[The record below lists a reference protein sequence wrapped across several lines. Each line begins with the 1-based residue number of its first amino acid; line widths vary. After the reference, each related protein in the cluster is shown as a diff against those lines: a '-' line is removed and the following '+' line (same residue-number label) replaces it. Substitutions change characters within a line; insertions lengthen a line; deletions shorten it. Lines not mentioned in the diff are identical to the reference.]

1 MKTFKLSIFL
11 LLLVVAVSCKKTDNS
26 SAATTVTV
34 DDAADIA
41 ASSLAENSYGLATV
55 TDNVSSSAL
64 AISSLATGSQSVNG
78 VNPHKVCGAT
88 WVDSLSNSGSSESV
102 SFSYFFKF
110 GHTLNC
116 NANSQ
121 PDNISNVL
129 IFHGNFDG
137 PRLTSS
143 NTGGATFTIAGLTQN
158 ATNYVINGQYNRKGS
173 FQSKIGNKKSGQ
185 GSVSLAV
192 TNLTLTKPGRK
203 ISGGT
208 GTITIAGT
216 TSAHGS
222 FSFTGTLLFNGDG
235 TANLT
240 VDGTVYVI
248 NLLTGEKHKH

>member
-1 MKTFKLSIFL
+1 MKTFKLSFFL

-26 SAATTVTV
+26 SVDAAVTA
-34 DDAADIA
+34 DDAVDMA

-55 TDNVSSSAL
+55 TDNVSANAL
-64 AISSLATGSQSVNG
+64 AVSSLATGSQSVNDI
-78 VNPHKVCGAT
+78 NPHKVCGST
-88 WVDSLSNSGSSESV
+88 WVDSLSNSGSSGSV

-110 GHTLNC
+110 SHTLNC

-121 PDNISNVL
+121 PDNISNTL
-129 IFHGNFDG
+129 TFHGNFDG

-158 ATNYVINGQYNRKGS
+158 ATSYVINGQYNRKGS
-173 FQSKIGNKKSGQ
+173 FQSKVGNKKSGQ
-185 GSVSLAV
+185 DSVSLSV

-208 GTITIAGT
+208 GTISIAGT

-222 FSFTGTLLFNGDG
+222 FSFTGTLVFNGDG

-240 VDGTVYVI
+240 VEGTVYVI
-248 NLLTGEKHKH
+248 DLITGEKHKH

>member
-26 SAATTVTV
+26 ALAAVTA
-34 DDAADIA
+34 DDAADMA

-55 TDNVSSSAL
+55 TDNVSANAL
-64 AISSLATGSQSVNG
+64 AVASVATGSQSVNSVG
-78 VNPHKVCGAT
+78 AHKECGST
-88 WVDSLSNSGSSESV
+88 WVDSLSNSGASGSV

-143 NTGGATFTIAGLTQN
+143 NTGDATFTIAGLTQN
-158 ATNYVINGQYNRKGS
+158 ATSYVINGQYNRKGS
-173 FQSKIGNKKSGQ
+173 FQSKVGNKKSGQ
-185 GSVSLAV
+185 DSVNLVV

-222 FSFTGTLLFNGDG
+222 FSFTGTLVFNGDG

-240 VDGTVYVI
+240 VEGTVYLI
-248 NLLTGEKHKH
+248 DLITGEKNKH